1 MSLTKVV
8 ATSGNLLTMQ
18 SVTSNT
24 VVIGST
30 ISVLSDYEVAV
41 RIRVGRGTSSAFTT
55 APIFRLEG
63 SGMLSPTAD
72 QWDLLAQFQCA
83 IGANLGSQALTAG
96 ITAGDSTATVAAVTN
111 FAAADFVVI
120 HDPTVGNSEFK
131 HVLSAAS
138 TTITFWDA
146 CVRSHAITTS
156 TVRDQAE
163 EYFAILNVAALQNIR
178 LIVDASG
185 SGQACIVEADY
196 AQLTG
201 L

>member
-1 MSLTKVV
+1 MALTKVV
-8 ATSGNLLTMQ
+8 ATSGNLFSMA

-30 ISVLSDYEVAV
+30 ISVLTDYEVAV
-41 RIRVGRGTSSAFTT
+41 RIRMGRGTGTAFTT

-63 SGMLSPTAD
+63 SGMASPNAD

-83 IGANLGSQALTAG
+83 VGASIASQALTAG
-96 ITAGDSTATVAAVTN
+96 ISASDTTATVGAVTN
-111 FAAADFVVI
+111 FAAADFVFI

-138 TTITFWDA
+138 TTITFWDG
-146 CVRSHAITTS
+146 CVRAHAITT
-156 TVRDQAE
+156 TTIRDQAE
-163 EYFAILNVAALQNIR
+163 EYFALLNVAALQNIR

>member
-1 MSLTKVV
+1 MALTKVV
-8 ATSGNLLTMQ
+8 STSGNLLTMQ

-30 ISVLSDYEVAV
+30 TSVAADYGVAV
-41 RIRVGRGTSSAFTT
+41 RIRMGRGTSSAFTT

-63 SGMLSPTAD
+63 SGVASPNAD
-72 QWDLLAQFQCA
+72 QWALLAQFQSA
-83 IGANLGSQALTAG
+83 IGASIGSQALTAA
-96 ITAGDSTATVAAVTN
+96 INSSDTTATVGAVTN
-111 FAAADFVVI
+111 FAAGDFVVI

-138 TTITFWDA
+138 TTITFWDGA
-146 CVRSHAITTS
+146 VRGHAITTS
-156 TVRDQAE
+156 TIRDQAE
-163 EYFAILNVAALQNIR
+163 EYFAVLPVESLQNIR

-196 AQLTG
+196 SQLTG